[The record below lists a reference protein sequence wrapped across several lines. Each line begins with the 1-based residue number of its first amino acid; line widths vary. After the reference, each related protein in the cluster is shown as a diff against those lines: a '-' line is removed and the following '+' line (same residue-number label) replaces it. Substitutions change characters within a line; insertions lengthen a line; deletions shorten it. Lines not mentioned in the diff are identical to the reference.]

1 MEAYDKF
8 SIQIPLCLSW
18 NLAVL
23 QTPDFTFVLSSTVLF
38 ILLHP
43 KIPKAITAFFPRLLV
58 VFFFFLPVL
67 AHYSI
72 CMWEK
77 PLVFKVYSNQIYHL
91 LQVAGKSQFWFHL
104 GTVSLTCFSLLLFLQ
119 SYVMS
124 CLRES
129 CTSAWLVSVF
139 VQNPVYLLMAGRKKW
154 KHPLAEACHSEIFAR
169 SMAFLLCLFTCPH
182 LWSMKEP
189 DIQTFIRWLF
199 WDISLHLFSQLA
211 LWIKSYSLPQHLTSD
226 SLVCCVESR
235 VSLGFIT

>member
-43 KIPKAITAFFPRLLV
+43 KIPKAIIAFFPRLLV

-91 LQVAGKSQFWFHL
+91 LQVAGESQFWFHL

-129 CTSAWLVSVF
+129 CTSAWLVKCLCSE
-139 VQNPVYLLMAGRKKW
+139 PCLLIDGRK
-154 KHPLAEACHSEIFAR
+154 EE
-169 SMAFLLCLFTCPH
+169 
-182 LWSMKEP
+182 MKTSSGRGLP
-189 DIQTFIRWLF
+189 F
-199 WDISLHLFSQLA
+199 WDICKINGLFTLFIHLPPSLIYERTWHPDLHKMVILR
-211 LWIKSYSLPQHLTSD
+211 H
-226 SLVCCVESR
+226 
-235 VSLGFIT
+235 